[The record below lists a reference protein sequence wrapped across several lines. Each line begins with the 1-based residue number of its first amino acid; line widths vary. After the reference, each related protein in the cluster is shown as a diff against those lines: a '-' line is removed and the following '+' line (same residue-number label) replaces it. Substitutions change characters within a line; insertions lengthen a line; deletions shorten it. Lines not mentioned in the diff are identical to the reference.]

1 MHHCVQDISAAMAKP
16 SGKVSRLDTSL
27 TMEAG
32 GSCTS
37 ALG

>member
-27 TMEAG
+27 TMWRQVA
-32 GSCTS
+32 
-37 ALG
+37 AAHLP